1 MNRNEV
7 TTADKLVKGDRFY
20 KFKGKK
26 EEVYQVVD
34 EAFGS
39 SQIKVKTAKS
49 RFDEMLKK
57 NAQVVFLRHIE
68 EVITK

>member
-1 MNRNEV
+1 MNRNEI

-26 EEVYQVVD
+26 EEVYQVLD
-34 EAFGS
+34 EAFSS

-49 RFDEMLKK
+49 KFDEMLKK
-57 NAQVVFLRHIE
+57 NTQVVFLRHTD
-68 EVITK
+68 EVIIK